1 MDMRDL
7 RRELKKT
14 KFEPGSTYKQ
24 INNTIKKEMR
34 IAKEIWINNKCT
46 DIGECLI
53 RNNTKK
59 AYQIVNELTK
69 KKDKIIVNVHDK
81 DGKCIT
87 DKTEVL
93 KRWTEYCSE
102 LYTHNAEGDISVL
115 TVNEPSDQDN
125 FPILE
130 SEVEAAIQALKMGKS
145 AGIDNIPAELIKAGG
160 HIVIQIL
167 LDICNKIWETGIW
180 PSDWTKSMII
190 SLHKKGSK
198 QKCENY
204 RTISLIS
211 HSSKIM

>member
-1 MDMRDL
+1 MD
-7 RRELKKT
+7 
-14 KFEPGSTYKQ
+14 
-24 INNTIKKEMR
+24 
-34 IAKEIWINNKCT
+34 
-46 DIGECLI
+46 
-53 RNNTKK
+53 RN
-59 AYQIVNELTK
+59 
-69 KKDKIIVNVHDK
+69 
-81 DGKCIT
+81 
-87 DKTEVL
+87 
-93 KRWTEYCSE
+93 CSE

-115 TVNEPSDQDN
+115 TVNEPSDQGN

-211 HSSKIM
+211 HSSKIMLKIILNRLKHYTEDSFLKSKLDFEHVEVLANRYST